1 MTTLEIIQKRLNSL
15 NSDFKDLVR
24 YYLNYCEYHI
34 GNQVPFLSEE
44 EIRKAI
50 LQEGRNLSH
59 VLVEGREK
67 EFLLDFLKEL
77 ENA

>member
-1 MTTLEIIQKRLNSL
+1 MTTLEIIQKKLKSL
-15 NSDFKDLVR
+15 DSDFKDLVR

-34 GNQVPFLSEE
+34 QNQVLFLSEE
-44 EIRKAI
+44 EIRKSI
-50 LQEGRNLSH
+50 LQEGQNLSR

-67 EFLLDFLKEL
+67 KFLLEFLKEL